1 MTRNNEDSISY
12 CHFQWLFQEYFTH
25 VKFPKFTQVPAS
37 PVPPPMTP
45 SPIRKC
51 HIMSTRTSRW
61 SRVSIWLSLKASA
74 PAITETN
81 WRLLQDILR
90 TACWSSWMDLPMS
103 YFPSTSPHHP
113 TGRISISTSWEFTES
128 STMASNRDIST
139 STRASMDVVLILQFQ
154 SYTTISIKCSL
165 LLVLPSPALS
175 TSSSTTVAV
184 RIRTSS
190 CLPIATGC
198 WWMVSFMMFKF
209 PSYQLVILTRIL
221 TRCSPPSSLV
231 CIMNL

>member
-1 MTRNNEDSISY
+1 M
-12 CHFQWLFQEYFTH
+12 
-25 VKFPKFTQVPAS
+25 
-37 PVPPPMTP
+37 
-45 SPIRKC
+45 
-51 HIMSTRTSRW
+51 
-61 SRVSIWLSLKASA
+61 SIWLSLKASA

-81 WRLLQDILR
+81 WRLLQILR
-90 TACWSSWMDLPMS
+90 TACQSLWTDLPMS

-113 TGRISISTSWEFTES
+113 PGRISISTSWEFTES

-154 SYTTISIKCSL
+154 CYTTISIECSL

-190 CLPIATGC
+190 CSPYCNWLLVNGVFHDVQISFLPVGHTHEDINQ
-198 WWMVSFMMFKF
+198 MF
-209 PSYQLVILTRIL
+209 
-221 TRCSPPSSLV
+221 PPLSLV
-231 CIMNL
+231 CIMNLESP